1 MFCGTGSFKHV
12 DDDPCTASASP
23 RRTKKKKPDKNPYS
37 SRGLDKY
44 STVLSELNS
53 RREKI
58 LAKAGSDGIAMVR
71 FMFSSSHDWVPVIVK
86 LRDPKTHDQEDVKN
100 LDKRNKNTKALS
112 SPTKPEEEA
121 DKEAKEVAKEA
132 KPTSEIK
139 EVAWSWR
146 RWTFGYH
153 WPLVMILILV
163 CLVLF
168 GRVFAICCTSIWW
181 YSVPVMKDWDGNM
194 RKSTRKKEYRNR
206 LSAKK
211 MGGVLESSSPKAH
224 VNGKKGK

>member
-12 DDDPCTASASP
+12 DEDPRTASASP

-58 LAKAGSDGIAMVR
+58 LAKADSDGIAM
-71 FMFSSSHDWVPVIVK
+71 
-86 LRDPKTHDQEDVKN
+86 EDVNN

-112 SPTKPEEEA
+112 CPTKPEEEA

-139 EVAWSWR
+139 EEKEEVAWSWR

-181 YSVPVMKDWDGNM
+181 YLVPVMKDWDGNM
-194 RKSTRKKEYRNR
+194 RKSTRKEEYGKR